1 MSPSGAGGTIEQMI
15 EQYKTLQGLNDSEPA
30 ERIARAAARTSA
42 IRYGTPLKD
51 QEIQELIDQLFACE
65 NPNHTPSGKPIVK
78 ILDLEELDSYFKV

>member
-1 MSPSGAGGTIEQMI
+1 MI

-42 IRYGTPLKD
+42 IHYGTSLKD